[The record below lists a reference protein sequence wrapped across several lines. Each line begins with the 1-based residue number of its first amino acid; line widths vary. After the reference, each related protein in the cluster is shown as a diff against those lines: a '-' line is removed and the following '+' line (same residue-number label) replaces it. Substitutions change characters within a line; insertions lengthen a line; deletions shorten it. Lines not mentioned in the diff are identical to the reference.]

1 MGEGAVDALCAG
13 DLRIDVDEL
22 PSPPGLVLRWSGR
35 SAERYP
41 GRTLGPFFGEVLAR
55 AEAIG
60 AEVELRFHAL
70 EHFNSSTITTVIEL
84 IQDARRRGVRLVV
97 AYDASLKWQ
106 RLCFDAL
113 RVFVQGD
120 ALLELR
126 PSAGVGTP

>member
-1 MGEGAVDALCAG
+1 MAPGVEALRAG

-22 PSPPGLVLRWSGR
+22 AEPPRLVLRWSGR
-35 SAERYP
+35 SADRYP
-41 GRTLGPFFGEVLAR
+41 GRALGPFFAEALAR
-55 AEAIG
+55 AEALG

-70 EHFNSSTITTVIEL
+70 EHFNSSTITAVIEL
-84 IQDARRRGVRLVV
+84 LQDARRRGVRLVV
-97 AYDASLKWQ
+97 AYDGSLKWQ

-126 PSAGVGTP
+126 PTAGGGAP